1 MKGPIKLASIGPNKG
16 IELAMP
22 AIACVTGLNG
32 AVNAANGLD

>member
-1 MKGPIKLASIGPNKG
+1 MKGPNKLASIGPKKG
-16 IELAMP
+16 MP